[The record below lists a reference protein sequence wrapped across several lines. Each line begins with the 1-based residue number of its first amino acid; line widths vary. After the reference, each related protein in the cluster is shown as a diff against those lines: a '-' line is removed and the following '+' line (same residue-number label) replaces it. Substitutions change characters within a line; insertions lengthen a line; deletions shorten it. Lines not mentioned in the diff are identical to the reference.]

1 MKVAIPTEDRE
12 NVSEHFGRS
21 PNFLVITVEGKE
33 IVSREMRKKPGHEE
47 FAMKEEHP
55 QTDEKGRQGSGALA
69 SKRHGGDQGD
79 NQGLRTG
86 HRRADW
92 AGGIHRHEEL
102 WHQGSCHRC
111 GRDRQGHISLFKGQ
125 STPHGRSGL
134 LTR

>member
-69 SKRHGGDQGD
+69 SKRHGGDHGD
-79 NQGLRTG
+79 NQGLELVITG
-86 HRRADW
+86 R
-92 AGGIHRHEEL
+92 I
-102 WHQGSCHRC
+102 
-111 GRDRQGHISLFKGQ
+111 
-125 STPHGRSGL
+125 GL
-134 LTR
+134 GAYTDMKNYG